1 MGGGLED
8 IGKFFN
14 TIGKIFTAVIEVGH
28 GVQEIFEGVLKEV
41 TTVPVGLVVGG
52 LSVSEFIQYVLAFAL
67 TNFYCA
73 MKLGKNIF
81 YCMGIYIGHSI
92 LTILYSLTFGSL
104 FWLLGKFGADA
115 KGLEQGM
122 LGFADIIDRWCIDN
136 IGIHIFHVSKENRQ
150 LCYNCKRLKPTIF
163 IDKITEFGNDINDP
177 ILDLLFGGVND
188 MIGGFSRIANAL
200 SF

>member
-1 MGGGLED
+1 MAD

-41 TTVPVGLVVGG
+41 TTLPVGMVYGG
-52 LSVSEFIQYVLAFAL
+52 LSAAEFIQYALAFGL

-81 YCMGIYIGHSI
+81 YCMGVFIGHSL
-92 LTILYSLTFGSL
+92 LTILYSLSFGSL
-104 FWLLGKFGADA
+104 FWLIGKFGLDA
-115 KGLEQGM
+115 KGLEQQM
-122 LGFADIIDRWCIDN
+122 LDFADTIDRFCIDN
-136 IGIHIFHVSKENRQ
+136 GGFHIFHVSKENRK

-163 IDKITEFGNDINDP
+163 IDKITEFGNDLNDP
-177 ILDLLFGGVND
+177 ILDLLFGGVETI
-188 MIGGFSRIANAL
+188 IGGFSRIANAL